1 MSTLQV
7 TFNGQNYTF
16 APGAVVRIGR
26 SSEND
31 IVVNEPTVSRRHAQ
45 LAWEAAGWVWQNAGQ
60 SPTFLGGQPV
70 AQFAVGQ
77 AVDIRLASPQGPV
90 LRLATDA
97 GHGVAGPGGT
107 ERAVGLGQT
116 NVAGG
121 QAPAG
126 YAAGYADAGPPAA
139 AAAAAGAAAAGAGAA
154 GAPAGFAGPGAPGYE
169 ASPGYQPPGPGYP
182 GGPGYQGAPGNQGAP
197 GYQGGAG
204 YQAGPG
210 YQGGGPGYPGG

>member
-154 GAPAGFAGPGAPGYE
+154 GAGAAGAAAAGAGAAGEPAGFAGPGAPGYE
-169 ASPGYQPPGPGYP
+169 ASPGYQPPGPGY
-182 GGPGYQGAPGNQGAP
+182 QGAP
-197 GYQGGAG
+197 GYQGG
-204 YQAGPG
+204 
-210 YQGGGPGYPGG
+210 